1 MKIIRYL
8 SIFLYFPVLFV
19 IILNI
24 VSCDEGPQ
32 NLSKSSITAEGILSG
47 TISNHD
53 PSLVDSILV
62 LDITSSIIGRTKVS
76 DKGFFRVELST
87 PHLNK
92 GTNVWAP
99 FTVNDST
106 AYNGIVA
113 GIYIYKNMKQTGRL
127 TKMNQLSYI
136 GGSSSSFYYSTTQ
149 NRIKGSISP
158 YSYDNNSKES
168 YECDITLNKG
178 WTETT
183 FLRTDSTSIK
193 LSNHL
198 NKDLKWV
205 IIYMKFE

>member
-1 MKIIRYL
+1 MKKKRYL
-8 SIFLYFPVLFV
+8 SCFLYISVLFV
-19 IILNI
+19 ILMII

-47 TISNHD
+47 TISNFD

-76 DKGFFRVELST
+76 DNGFFRVELSI

-99 FTVNDST
+99 FTLSDST

-113 GIYIYKNMKQTGRL
+113 GIFVYKNMKQKGRL
-127 TKMNQLSYI
+127 KKMNQLSYI
-136 GGSSSSFYYSTTQ
+136 GGSGSSFYYSTIQ
-149 NRIKGSISP
+149 NRIKGFVSP

-183 FLRTDSTSIK
+183 FLRTDSTSII

-205 IIYMKFE
+205 IIYMKLE